1 MSNNDQNSINEINFT
16 KRCILMSVI
25 SKDKNFVLVN
35 SFNKIPI
42 VKLYTAD
49 SSYENFI
56 YSKIKGAFCLLME
69 RKKNNSQKYFFRIY
83 SLKDYSTLFNMEIKK
98 ENMQYIT
105 QYKEDFYFMEL
116 RQSFLGFKF
125 LSKESA
131 RIFFLLLNEDPK
143 REIIEQNEGSM
154 NINGKEISKTLLKV
168 KDYIKARLKYQ
179 FEDYGNNNMGIKTTH
194 YNKRK
199 EYITTSQKK
208 QNFDIVNINDLK
220 GEYLDT
226 SILPE
231 VELLLNNLEI
241 DDTDSSCYLFTE
253 KNLNLK
259 KCKEIIKKYQINSI
273 NDNRIRRRNEQII
286 LLTIIDKDCHTIANS
301 NLYSEIMTKN
311 FISNIRTQKRLD
323 IFKKEHQKRYRGLGN
338 NSQKKLQRRTKG
350 TRYSKI
356 GGNRFTNY
364 SKYNPDRISLNNY
377 NSENINKDSD
387 YMDIINSNANSNPN
401 SSNKKIE
408 TKSVDKEN
416 SGKYAKDKRQINSMV
431 KTEIFK
437 EFDDEDEIDFDND
450 TNKKNYFFDS
460 KIINKKISDININ
473 REDNII
479 EERPEDEEKD
489 KDNKIIDEKRK
500 FKNNNK
506 KVISG
511 KKEGFSI
518 TNFLMS
524 TKKK

>member
-1 MSNNDQNSINEINFT
+1 MSNNEQNSINEINFT

-125 LSKESA
+125 LSKDSA

-143 REIIEQNEGSM
+143 KEIIEQNEGAM

-199 EYITTSQKK
+199 EYVTTSQQK

-273 NDNRIRRRNEQII
+273 NDNRIRRRN
-286 LLTIIDKDCHTIANS
+286 
-301 NLYSEIMTKN
+301 
-311 FISNIRTQKRLD
+311 
-323 IFKKEHQKRYRGLGN
+323 
-338 NSQKKLQRRTKG
+338 
-350 TRYSKI
+350 
-356 GGNRFTNY
+356 
-364 SKYNPDRISLNNY
+364 
-377 NSENINKDSD
+377 DS
-387 YMDIINSNANSNPN
+387 
-401 SSNKKIE
+401 
-408 TKSVDKEN
+408 
-416 SGKYAKDKRQINSMV
+416 
-431 KTEIFK
+431 
-437 EFDDEDEIDFDND
+437 
-450 TNKKNYFFDS
+450 
-460 KIINKKISDININ
+460 
-473 REDNII
+473 
-479 EERPEDEEKD
+479 
-489 KDNKIIDEKRK
+489 
-500 FKNNNK
+500 NNNR
-506 KVISG
+506 
-511 KKEGFSI
+511 
-518 TNFLMS
+518 
-524 TKKK
+524 

>member
-1 MSNNDQNSINEINFT
+1 MSNNEKNSINEINFT

-35 SFNKIPI
+35 SFNKIPK

-83 SLKDYSTLFNMEIKK
+83 SLKDYSILFNMEIKK

-125 LSKESA
+125 LSNDSA

-143 REIIEQNEGSM
+143 KEIIEQNEGAM

-179 FEDYGNNNMGIKTTH
+179 FENYGNNNMGIKTTH

-208 QNFDIVNINDLK
+208 QNFDILNINDLK
-220 GEYLDT
+220 GDYLDT

-231 VELLLNNLEI
+231 VEILLNNLEI
-241 DDTDSSCYLFTE
+241 DDIDSSCYLFTE
-253 KNLNLK
+253 KNLNFK

-286 LLTIIDKDCHTIANS
+286 PLTIIDKDCHTIGNT

-311 FISNIRTQKRLD
+311 FINNIRTQKRLD
-323 IFKKEHQKRYRGLGN
+323 IFKKEHQKRYRRQN
-338 NSQKKLQRRTKG
+338 NNPQKKLQRRTKG

-356 GGNRFTNY
+356 GGNRISSY

-387 YMDIINSNANSNPN
+387 YMDIINSNTNNNSN
-401 SSNKKIE
+401 SSKKKIE

-416 SGKYAKDKRQINSMV
+416 SGKYAKDKRQINAMV

-437 EFDDEDEIDFDND
+437 EFDEEDEIDFDTD
-450 TNKKNYFFDS
+450 TNKKNNFFDS
-460 KIINKKISDININ
+460 NIINKKINDININ

-489 KDNKIIDEKRK
+489 RDNKKAILRK
-500 FKNNNK
+500 N
-506 KVISG
+506 
-511 KKEGFSI
+511 EGFSL